1 MHISF
6 ITSHFPFQDSKSVG
20 GIGTSIKNLSDE
32 LVSLG
37 HTITVFV
44 HEQDKDEKRTE
55 DGINIVKIKNIKF
68 KGLSWFF
75 TRKKIQKVILAEH
88 KISKIDII
96 ETPDWEGITSFIN
109 LPFPVVIRLHGS
121 DTYFCHLDQRK
132 VKRINKFHEK
142 RAIKKANAYLS
153 VSKFTA
159 DLTNELFGLNNSYT
173 IIPNGI
179 STNVFKK
186 SGPLNSGEGSTSK
199 EKTILYFGGIIRKKG
214 LLEIP
219 HYFNKVNQLIP
230 DAQLIL
236 IGKDMRDSHTGN
248 GSTFSMVESVFSNK
262 ARPEV
267 KFLGSVPY
275 QEIKKHIE
283 NARVCIFPSY
293 AEALPVSWLEAMAL
307 EKAIVASNIGWANE
321 IIMNNENGFLVHPQN
336 HDLFVDRIIKL
347 LENELLCLEIGK
359 KARTRVVDKFD
370 SSKVVIQNVEFYK
383 DVISQNTMQ

>member
-20 GIGTSIKNLSDE
+20 GIGTSIKNLSNE

-44 HEQDKDEKRTE
+44 HEQDIDEKTTE

-75 TRKKIQKVILAEH
+75 TRKKIQKVILTEH
-88 KISKIDII
+88 KTFKIDII

-109 LPFPVVIRLHGS
+109 LPFPVVVRLHGS

-132 VKRINKFHEK
+132 VKQINKFHEK
-142 RAIKKANAYLS
+142 RAIKKADAYLS

-186 SGPLNSGEGSTSK
+186 SGPLDSGKGNRSK
-199 EKTILYFGGIIRKKG
+199 ERTILYFGGIIRKKG

-230 DAQLIL
+230 DVQLIL

-248 GSTFSMVESVFSNK
+248 SSTFSMIEPVFSNK
-262 ARPEV
+262 ARLKL

-283 NARVCIFPSY
+283 KATVCIFPSY

-336 HDLFVDRIIKL
+336 HDLFADRIIKL
-347 LENELLCLEIGK
+347 LKNELLCLEIGK
-359 KARTRVVDKFD
+359 KARARVVDKFD
-370 SSKVVIQNVEFYK
+370 ISKVVIQNVEFYK
-383 DVISQNTMQ
+383 DVISQNTKQ